1 MELNANLL
9 IAREKICALEKELEN
24 RKESHLSF
32 KISHAA
38 ELESLKQNHASE
50 SMALKEHYEKK
61 ISSIKN
67 NVGLLEKQIES
78 LKECNIS
85 SKSSLT
91 AELEFCK
98 TSHAAE
104 LESLKQNHASES
116 MALKEDF
123 EKKISFIK
131 KQVWVIKFNFLSFE
145 FEFYF
150 DSVYSVQTV
159 AKKGVY
165 IVVNTLLT
173 VALIAKRIIGR
184 STRNHAVVNNKW
196 NSPKKENKNIFPLII
211 KSCIIYSFWLVWKKK
226 TDCPFPC

>member
-85 SKSSLT
+85 SKSSRT

-131 KQVWVIKFNFLSFE
+131 KQVWVIKFNFL
-145 FEFYF
+145 
-150 DSVYSVQTV
+150 
-159 AKKGVY
+159 
-165 IVVNTLLT
+165 
-173 VALIAKRIIGR
+173 
-184 STRNHAVVNNKW
+184 
-196 NSPKKENKNIFPLII
+196 
-211 KSCIIYSFWLVWKKK
+211 
-226 TDCPFPC
+226 

>member
-131 KQVWVIKFNFLSFE
+131 KHVWVIKFNFLSFE

-184 STRNHAVVNNKW
+184 STRNHAVVNNK
-196 NSPKKENKNIFPLII
+196 
-211 KSCIIYSFWLVWKKK
+211 
-226 TDCPFPC
+226 